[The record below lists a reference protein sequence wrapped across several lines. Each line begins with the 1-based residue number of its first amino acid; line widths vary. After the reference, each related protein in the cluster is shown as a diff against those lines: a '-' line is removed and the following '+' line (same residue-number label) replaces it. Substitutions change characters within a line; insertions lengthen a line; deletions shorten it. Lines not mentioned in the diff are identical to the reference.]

1 MKRRAI
7 SAYYGTVADHA
18 DVSLDSKPSVKIM
31 PAAVGVV
38 VCAVLFIGSAS
49 GPLAPSS
56 VTVTTLT
63 MLLVP
68 GGKG

>member
-1 MKRRAI
+1 
-7 SAYYGTVADHA
+7 
-18 DVSLDSKPSVKIM
+18 
-31 PAAVGVV
+31 
-38 VCAVLFIGSAS
+38 VLFIGSAS